1 MKIVKQKVEVLCWPE
16 RPATDIEMAARTCYQ
31 SVRSAEDNPKRTNDF
46 IRRLINNGH
55 EAMLEH
61 VSATFR
67 FITSRAIANEIV
79 RHRMASY
86 AQESTRYVDYK
97 YDIEFVLPSGLND
110 EQLSCFWAKCMDAET
125 QYKRLR
131 GMGLAPQIA
140 RDILPLCLK
149 TELVM
154 TANFREWRHF
164 LKLRTAPDAHPMMR
178 ELAGMV
184 MDVFRAIAPVF
195 VEDIQ
200 GGVADNGNVI
210 NCNDNGEKLER
221 RGTPEITE

>member
-1 MKIVKQKVEVLCWPE
+1 MEVVKQKAEVQSWPE
-16 RPATDIEMAARTCYQ
+16 FPAADIERAARTCYQ
-31 SVRSAEDNPKRTNDF
+31 SARTAEDDPNRTNDF
-46 IRRLINNGH
+46 VRRLITNGH

-61 VSATFR
+61 ASATFR

-97 YDIEFVLPSGLND
+97 YDIEFVLPTGLH
-110 EQLSCFWAKCMDAET
+110 EQVMCIFNATCIEAERC
-125 QYKRLR
+125 YKNLR
-131 GMGLAPQIA
+131 MYGVPPQTA
-140 RDILPLCLK
+140 RDVLPLCLK

-164 LKLRTAPDAHPMMR
+164 LKLRTAPDAHPMLR

-184 MDVFRAIAPVF
+184 LEVFRERAPVF
-195 VEDIQ
+195 VEDMPD
-200 GGVADNGNVI
+200 V
-210 NCNDNGEKLER
+210 
-221 RGTPEITE
+221 